1 MTQLLS
7 LKYMRLPD
15 MDGDVFENYA
25 NDSNKDDYEVE
36 EDGLELIV
44 NNEVW
49 IFYEQ
54 ILNQWKLSSTY
65 RSAFHY
71 PFEMM
76 FSRDSIFFWLFHS
89 YNHRLCIGT
98 ISNGINDIFKV
109 LSLFFI
115 FAF

>member
-49 IFYEQ
+49 IF
-54 ILNQWKLSSTY
+54 L
-65 RSAFHY
+65 
-71 PFEMM
+71 
-76 FSRDSIFFWLFHS
+76 
-89 YNHRLCIGT
+89 
-98 ISNGINDIFKV
+98 
-109 LSLFFI
+109 
-115 FAF
+115 

>member
-49 IFYEQ
+49 IFLY
-54 ILNQWKLSSTY
+54 IKKLVSS
-65 RSAFHY
+65 
-71 PFEMM
+71 
-76 FSRDSIFFWLFHS
+76 
-89 YNHRLCIGT
+89 
-98 ISNGINDIFKV
+98 FKK
-109 LSLFFI
+109 LYTHLHMK
-115 FAF
+115 

>member
-1 MTQLLS
+1 
-7 LKYMRLPD
+7 
-15 MDGDVFENYA
+15 
-25 NDSNKDDYEVE
+25 
-36 EDGLELIV
+36 
-44 NNEVW
+44 
-49 IFYEQ
+49 
-54 ILNQWKLSSTY
+54 
-65 RSAFHY
+65 
-71 PFEMM
+71 MM